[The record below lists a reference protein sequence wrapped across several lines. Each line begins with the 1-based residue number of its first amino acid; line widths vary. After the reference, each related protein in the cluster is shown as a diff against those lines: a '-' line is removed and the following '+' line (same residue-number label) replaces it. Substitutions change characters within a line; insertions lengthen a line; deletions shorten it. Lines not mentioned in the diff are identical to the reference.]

1 MSEKKGT
8 INLGLCCINT
18 QLRKKGIFN
27 SRNVI
32 RRTFSIDRAKKL
44 ALENIKDL
52 IPMIEYNNKNNIKC
66 FRWSSDIFP
75 HFTDSELEKYTID
88 FASEELK
95 KAGDLANKYCQR
107 IVMHPGQYNQ
117 VGANKIS
124 VFEKTNEDLTH
135 HANILDKAGIN
146 ENGVIIVHGGGVYG
160 DKENTKR
167 RWIDQFDDLSRSVK
181 NRLVIEN
188 CEHSYSVRDVLDLS
202 QECKIPVVYDCH
214 HYRCYCVLHE
224 EEKVEKP
231 REFMEEIVES
241 WKDRKMLCH
250 VSSQGDGKIG
260 HHADYIKNIPKH
272 IFKIHEKF
280 NVDIDLEVEAKMKE
294 QAIFDLVK
302 KYPEYFS

>member
-95 KAGDLANKYCQR
+95 KAGDLANKYGQR

-146 ENGVIIVHGGGVYG
+146 ENGVIIVHGGGIYG

-167 RWIDQFDDLSRSVK
+167 RWIDQFDDLSRPVK

-188 CEHSYSVRDVLDLS
+188 CEHSYSIRDVLDIS
-202 QECKIPVVYDCH
+202 QECKICADDTIG
-214 HYRCYCVLHE
+214 E
-224 EEKVEKP
+224 FEKIEKP
-231 REFMEEIVES
+231 KEFMEEVIES

-250 VSSQGDGKIG
+250 VSSQGEGRIG
-260 HHADYIKNIPKH
+260 HHADYIKFIPKH
-272 IFKIHEKF
+272 ILKLHEAF
-280 NVDIDLEVEAKMKE
+280 NVNIDLEVEAKMKE

-302 KYPEYFS
+302 KYPEHF